1 MGEGG
6 VSEKMEEVVGRC
18 SSNRPLIE
26 PIGNGQE
33 RTIGA
38 QGGAA
43 LVLGGGEWSNEGL
56 GGGWGGGSGRGGGWG
71 GRGKGLNNGLRL
83 DVFGRSIDD
92 HDNLETVVGTTAR
105 FGGCMGQTEGWEWT
119 KGAPLALTLM
129 NYEQTNFASDG
140 RG

>member
-1 MGEGG
+1 MG
-6 VSEKMEEVVGRC
+6 R
-18 SSNRPLIE
+18 
-26 PIGNGQE
+26 
-33 RTIGA
+33 
-38 QGGAA
+38 
-43 LVLGGGEWSNEGL
+43 GL
-56 GGGWGGGSGRGGGWG
+56 GGDGGSE
-71 GRGKGLNNGLRL
+71 KGLNNGLRL

-140 RG
+140 RGVTVPAVRKSKIAKIDFVPPR